1 MVHPL
6 LSYGT
11 VHPSFL
17 KGFRCMATKPTL
29 VLPWAIELLWSSVFS
44 LSWTC
49 TLGRPLG
56 SRVRVSVCCAGGL
69 REHRGDTEVL
79 FHGEETLSQT
89 LSVRVPLG
97 WGTLLSLCGQGRSFF
112 PQTTS
117 LSHPQQPL
125 AHHCFNCVW
134 SSPLGESAPTYANVR
149 LSFIN
154 IYAGKQTCSS
164 VCTAGAL
171 LLRQSVVSSGESKN
185 LC

>member
-1 MVHPL
+1 MVHPP

-17 KGFRCMATKPTL
+17 KGFRCMATEPTL

-56 SRVRVSVCCAGGL
+56 SRVKVSECCAGGL
-69 REHRGDTEVL
+69 RQHRGDSEVL
-79 FHGEETLSQT
+79 VHGDVTQT
-89 LSVRVPLG
+89 SSRMRHIALTVWTGKRH
-97 WGTLLSLCGQGRSFF
+97 FF

-125 AHHCFNCVW
+125 THHCFNCVW
-134 SSPLGESAPTYANVR
+134 FSPLYLVNQLQLMLMSG
-149 LSFIN
+149 
-154 IYAGKQTCSS
+154 S
-164 VCTAGAL
+164 VL
-171 LLRQSVVSSGESKN
+171 
-185 LC
+185 